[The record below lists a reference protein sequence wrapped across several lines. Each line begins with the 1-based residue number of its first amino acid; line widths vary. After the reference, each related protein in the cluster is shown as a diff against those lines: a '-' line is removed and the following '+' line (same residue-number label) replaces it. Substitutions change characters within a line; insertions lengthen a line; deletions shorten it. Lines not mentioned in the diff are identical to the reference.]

1 MVLRIRSLFSQVVD
15 SRWIVVSSW
24 SSFPKTHTRN
34 LIPIIRA
41 KGSLRMTTAYLNRIA
56 TAVPEHDVH
65 APFVVFAE
73 MMLADPRL
81 RAVFRRM
88 ASRANIAHRYSFLD
102 PQKKSGQFSS
112 HDAHDFYQPG
122 NFPNTTRRMELFEQ
136 SAPVLM
142 KKAVDQLALNEK
154 ERSGIAHVLVTCCT
168 GLYAPGL
175 DFEIVDHLGLSA
187 GVERTMVGFM
197 GCYAAINALKLAR
210 HIVRSEPKAGV
221 LMVNLELCTL
231 HLQETQELEQVLSF
245 LVFADGASASLI
257 TAQEQGFALDSFK
270 AVMVPETRGLI
281 TWKIRGLGFDML
293 LSGQVP
299 GELGRALHEG
309 ELMADRECIDLW
321 AVHPGGRSI
330 LDAVEKG
337 LELPVNAL
345 EASREVLSCFGNMS
359 SATVMFVLER
369 MMQQGQPGLRGCA
382 MSFGPGLTAETMRFH
397 VV

>member
-1 MVLRIRSLFSQVVD
+1 
-15 SRWIVVSSW
+15 
-24 SSFPKTHTRN
+24 
-34 LIPIIRA
+34 
-41 KGSLRMTTAYLNRIA
+41 MTMAYLNRIA

-65 APFVVFAE
+65 DAFVVFAE
-73 MMLADPRL
+73 RMLVEPRL
-81 RAVFRRM
+81 RAIFRRM
-88 ASRANIAHRYSFLD
+88 ASRANIAHRYSFFD
-102 PQKKSGQFSS
+102 TQKYSGQFSS
-112 HDAHDFYQPG
+112 HDAHDFYRLG
-122 NFPNTTRRMELFEQ
+122 NFPNTARRMELFER

-142 KKAVDQLALNEK
+142 RRAVDELGLNEK
-154 ERSGIAHVLVTCCT
+154 ERSGITHVLVTCCT

-187 GVERTMVGFM
+187 SVERTMVGFM

-210 HIVRSEPKAGV
+210 HIVRSDPKAGV

-257 TAQEQGFALDSFK
+257 TARERGFALDSFK
-270 AVMVPETRGLI
+270 AVMVPKTRGLI
-281 TWKIRGLGFDML
+281 TWKIRERGFDML
-293 LSGQVP
+293 LSGHVP

-309 ELMADRECIDLW
+309 ELMVERDRIDLW

-330 LDAVEKG
+330 LDAVENG

-345 EASREVLSCFGNMS
+345 EASRYVLSCFGNMS
-359 SATVMFVLER
+359 SATVMFVLQR
-369 MMQQGQPGLRGCA
+369 MMQQARSGQRGCA
-382 MSFGPGLTAETMRFH
+382 MSFGPGLTAETMRFR